1 MINPYS
7 PTQQQVTFQVTHPVT
22 ILSLATRTPP
32 HSVDQESALEV
43 AREVMG
49 DRFDGFDRMT
59 GVFANA
65 GIQHRQLAQPIDWYR
80 RPHDFVERT
89 RIYLDV
95 ALDLFVA
102 AAEQALADAGLEA
115 DQVDTIVTVSSTGIS
130 TPSLEARA
138 MARMRFRHDVAR
150 VPVFGLGCAG
160 GVSGLGL
167 ASRLARTDP
176 DHVVLLVTVE
186 LCSLALR
193 TATVDKADII
203 SAALFGDGAAACILR
218 HGEGG
223 FADIVGTA
231 ETTWRDTLD
240 IMGWQLEPDG
250 LGVVLNR
257 AIPAFAARHLRGAIE
272 DMLAKQG
279 LKLDEID
286 RFICHPGGAK
296 VVDAIESALSLN
308 QGSLDAEREILR
320 RHGNMSAP
328 TALFVLDAVR
338 RAGMPERSL
347 VTALG
352 PGFSASTV
360 TLRRAA

>member
-1 MINPYS
+1 M
-7 PTQQQVTFQVTHPVT
+7 
-22 ILSLATRTPP
+22 A
-32 HSVDQESALEV
+32 V
-43 AREVMG
+43 ARDVMG
-49 DRFDGFDRMT
+49 GRFAGFDRMA
-59 GVFANA
+59 GVFSNA

-89 RIYLDV
+89 AIYLEV

-102 AAEQALADAGLEA
+102 VAEQALADAGLAA
-115 DQVDTIVTVSSTGIS
+115 DQVDTIVTVSSTGIA

-138 MARMRFRHDVAR
+138 MSRMGFRQDVAR

-167 ASRLARTDP
+167 ASRLARSED

-203 SAALFGDGAAACILR
+203 SAALFGDGAAACVLR
-218 HGEGG
+218 GGEGG
-223 FADIVGTA
+223 FADVVGTA
-231 ETTWRDTLD
+231 ETTWPNTLD

-257 AIPAFAARHLRGAIE
+257 AIPAFAAKHLRHAMEG
-272 DMLAKQG
+272 MLGRQG
-279 LKLDEID
+279 LRLDDVD

-296 VVDAIESALSLN
+296 VVDAIETALSLN

-328 TALFVLDAVR
+328 TALFVLDSVR
-338 RAGMPERSL
+338 AEGLPPRSV

-352 PGFSASTV
+352 PGFTASTV
-360 TLRRAA
+360 TLRKAA